1 MHLVALDACTQRGVH
16 HLVTLDRALAL
27 ERIRNDNSL
36 PMAAVAIEFAM
47 ATRQAF
53 GDDGFE
59 FSSSHSG
66 FLSAADLVT
75 DTQQMNGRRTGD
87 DQG

>member
-1 MHLVALDACTQRGVH
+1 MAKAADILRKDAVIIPLLAKKGVGLFH
-16 HLVTLDRALAL
+16 PDLQGFTEPRV
-27 ERIRNDNSL
+27 
-36 PMAAVAIEFAM
+36 AVAIEFAM

-59 FSSSHSG
+59 FFSSHSG